1 MISSHG
7 CAIDVVS
14 NDLGRCQ
21 GVGQQL
27 LVFPLSLQAQLFED
41 TIDNAVAAHGV
52 KLEGL
57 GGGRAGS
64 RIEVLPQSST
74 RAMQPDFHVFGTEVE
89 AFGCFI
95 CAHSFN
101 ITQHEN
107 HTVVFGQFQN
117 CLLQHPAK
125 FTIVSRFF
133 GVAASGR
140 E

>member
-1 MISSHG
+1 MMISSHG

-74 RAMQPDFHVFGTEVE
+74 SAVQPDFHVFVHQVG
-89 AFGCFI
+89 AFGCL
-95 CAHSFN
+95 
-101 ITQHEN
+101 
-107 HTVVFGQFQN
+107 N
-117 CLLQHPAK
+117 CVPD
-125 FTIVSRFF
+125 F
-133 GVAASGR
+133 
-140 E
+140 